1 MIGEHAFCPTSGASL
16 SQEIHYDEHGRSERA
31 PRSDE
36 LTPTDALET
45 PLTTGERRSSKR
57 ALSTYFQRCH
67 RRHAESPRDEL
78 VDGDERAVD
87 ETATEDEIDSEDE
100 DRPDLYRHATLA
112 LTRLKR
118 AATGR
123 QERDVIVWY
132 ALRERLAR
140 DGFDVAWMTAH
151 VEPRCPDCGSQ
162 LVYVSGP
169 NRPIGRCPTSC
180 TGDRHDRLRAIRTT
194 VTALFE
200 RTYSDATLEADAL
213 TLL

>member
-16 SQEIHYDEHGRSERA
+16 SREIHYDEHGRPERA
-31 PRSDE
+31 PRSED
-36 LTPTDALET
+36 LTPKDALEA

-67 RRHAESPRDEL
+67 RRHVGSARNEPEDGGERSIDENDVEAEDDDE
-78 VDGDERAVD
+78 
-87 ETATEDEIDSEDE
+87 S
-100 DRPDLYRHATLA
+100 DLYRHAALA

-118 AATGR
+118 TATGR

-162 LVYVSGP
+162 LVYVTGP
-169 NRPIGRCPTSC
+169 DRPLGRCPTSC
-180 TGDRHDRLRAIRTT
+180 TGDRRDRLRTIRTT
-194 VTALFE
+194 VVALFE
-200 RTYSDATLEADAL
+200 RTYPETTLETDAL

>member
-16 SQEIHYDEHGRSERA
+16 SREIHYDEHGRPERA
-31 PRSDE
+31 PRSDD
-36 LTPTDALET
+36 LTPTDALEA

-67 RRHAESPRDEL
+67 RRHVDSPRDEL
-78 VDGDERAVD
+78 EDGDERTIDV
-87 ETATEDEIDSEDE
+87 TATEDEDE
-100 DRPDLYRHATLA
+100 PELYRHAALA

-118 AATGR
+118 TATGR

-162 LVYVSGP
+162 LTYVTGP
-169 NRPIGRCPTSC
+169 DRPIGRCPTSC
-180 TGDRHDRLRAIRTT
+180 TDDRRDRLRTIRAT
-194 VTALFE
+194 VVALFE
-200 RTYSDATLEADAL
+200 RTYPDATLETDEL